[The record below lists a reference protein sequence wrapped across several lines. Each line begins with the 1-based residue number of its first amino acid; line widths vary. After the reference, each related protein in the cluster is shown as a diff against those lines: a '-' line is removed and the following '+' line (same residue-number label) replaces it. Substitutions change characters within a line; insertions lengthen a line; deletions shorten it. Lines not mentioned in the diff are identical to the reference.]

1 MSAPWPVRL
10 AFSRERAELVV
21 AFDDGVTV
29 SLPYELLRVESPSA
43 ETKGHGG
50 TPPPPPAGKRHVS
63 VLGAEP
69 VGRYAVRIRFS
80 DGHDTGLYTWTY
92 LRELGEQ
99 KEARMAAYLARLEAM
114 GLSRTDDL
122 SPGREP

>member
-21 AFDDGVTV
+21 AFDDGVSV

-50 TPPPPPAGKRHVS
+50 AAPPPPAGKRHVS

-114 GLSRTDDL
+114 GLNRTDDL